1 MSSIL
6 LYAGILALCG
16 LALFI
21 EKASVMKSGSA
32 YIVAV
37 AIWVFGFTLVSWLT
51 KDYGYDEEEYAKWKK
66 RIKAGFACTALLV
79 AALVAYNA

>member
-1 MSSIL
+1 M
-6 LYAGILALCG
+6 
-16 LALFI
+16 
-21 EKASVMKSGSA
+21 
-32 YIVAV
+32 
-37 AIWVFGFTLVSWLT
+37 SWLT